1 MSSESF
7 NVIQAEHIQVN
18 GKLLGHYN
26 FDLKNGIVDLDFV
39 KSLHKGSNTGTT
51 AESISTNNLIRISNS
66 VNNMVSTGNGGS
78 AITAAQVVNYN
89 NIFKTTL
96 EAGAIVASPNGNA
109 ATLKQVKDLNIA
121 GATNVAANQL
131 DDGAISSS
139 QTTFQVYRIIG
150 DAAGNN
156 STIQFP
162 DATTDPV
169 MAGQSY
175 LFIFAADSVMGNNT
189 KTLKFIFGTN
199 DKAIDDNS
207 QDITINNGVNGYHPR
222 KLKIVSK
229 AGASNDVLTFT
240 SGADNLKIDGT
251 SDGSF
256 AYIAVTVTEAGQ
268 YHVLS
273 VREGNTNM
281 TASFGDS

>member
-51 AESISTNNLIRISNS
+51 AESISTNNLIRIANS
-66 VNNMVSTGNGGS
+66 VNNMVSTGNGS
-78 AITAAQVVNYN
+78 NAVTATQVVNYN

-96 EAGAIVASPNGNA
+96 EAGAIVASADGNA
-109 ATLKQVKDLNIA
+109 ATLKQVKNLDID

-131 DDGAISSS
+131 DDGAISTS

-150 DAAGNN
+150 DAGNN
-156 STIQFP
+156 DSTITFP
-162 DATTDPV
+162 NATTNPV
-169 MAGQSY
+169 MTGQSY
-175 LFIFAADSVMGNNT
+175 LFIFAADSVMGDTN
-189 KTLKFIFGTN
+189 KTLKLIFGTDN
-199 DKAIDDNS
+199 KGIDNNS

-229 AGASNDVLTFT
+229 AGASNNVLSFT
-240 SGADNLKIDGT
+240 SKANDLKIDGT

-256 AYIAVTVTEAGQ
+256 AYIAVTVTDAGQ

-273 VREGNTNM
+273 VRESNINM
-281 TASFGDS
+281 TATFDDS

>member
-66 VNNMVSTGNGGS
+66 VNNMVSTGNGD
-78 AITAAQVVNYN
+78 AAVTETQVVNYN

-109 ATLKQVKDLNIA
+109 ATLKQVKDLDIA

-131 DDGAISSS
+131 DDGAISTS

-150 DAAGNN
+150 APAENN
-156 STIQFP
+156 STIKFP
-162 DATTDPV
+162 DATTEPV

-189 KTLKFIFGTN
+189 KTLKFIFGT

-229 AGASNDVLTFT
+229 AGASNNVLTFT
-240 SGADNLKIDGT
+240 SGANDLKIDGS
-251 SDGSF
+251 SDGPF
-256 AYIAVTVTEAGQ
+256 AYIAVTVTDAGQ